1 MSRRLFA
8 RIKRAAIVLWKARK
22 RKSGEPIP
30 AGWRLEFLEVDCYST
45 QNNPHRMFTSISQ
58 NPWRSTL
65 WLVAGVSLLHL
76 LVIGVPELTND
87 EAQYALYGYHL
98 DWSYFDHPPLVGWL
112 NALVLT
118 VSDSEFAL
126 RLWPVLL
133 SALSALLLFGLT
145 RELFP
150 DEPAWLGFVSA
161 AVFESGVLF
170 QLLGMAML
178 PDTPLLPL
186 SLAAGWLL
194 YRALDGGV
202 PGNWLG
208 LGLLLGL
215 AGLSKYTAVTLVITA
230 LLAVAWSGRWRVL
243 RTPGPYLA
251 ILVGALVI
259 LPVLYWNYRHDWISI
274 AYQLG
279 HGSPQ
284 RDWQF
289 SRFLVSQAGQLIAYS
304 PGIYLFGLIAVVA
317 GLRRPDPGTRLLLS
331 LALPVLL
338 LFGWNGG
345 YETTLPHWPALGW
358 AALAPLIARWLAQ
371 HWHRRPVRIGAW
383 ASAGYSV
390 LLILTLHILMVMPW
404 NPFPPNR
411 SPLTEMR
418 GAQQAAIH
426 ALAWRNQLDPAAS
439 PGLFVGNW
447 SVFSRLA
454 WYARPNPVQVT
465 DTRFD
470 QSDLWYGSP
479 APGTDGIVI
488 VPWKY
493 RNRPDVSGIGKFEEC
508 RLGEEL
514 PVLLQDKPVTTY
526 FLYTCHGYLE

>member
-1 MSRRLFA
+1 
-8 RIKRAAIVLWKARK
+8 
-22 RKSGEPIP
+22 
-30 AGWRLEFLEVDCYST
+30 
-45 QNNPHRMFTSISQ
+45 MFTAISQ
-58 NPWRSTL
+58 HPWRSTL

-133 SALSALLLFGLT
+133 SALSALLLYGLS

-150 DEPAWLGFVSA
+150 DEPAWLGFVCV
-161 AVFESGVLF
+161 AVFQSGVMF

-178 PDTPLLPL
+178 PDTPLLPI

-194 YRALDGGV
+194 YRALNDGSI
-202 PGNWLG
+202 GNWLG
-208 LGLLLGL
+208 LGLLFGL

-230 LLAVAWSGRWRVL
+230 LMAMVWLGKWRVL
-243 RTPGPYLA
+243 RSPGPYLA
-251 ILVGALVI
+251 MLIGAIVI
-259 LPVLYWNYRHDWISI
+259 LPVLYWNYRHDWISF

-279 HGSPQ
+279 HGMPQ
-284 RDWQF
+284 RDWQPG
-289 SRFLVSQAGQLIAYS
+289 RLLVSQLGQLLAYS
-304 PGIYLFGLIAVVA
+304 PGIYLFGLIAIVD
-317 GLRRPDPGTRLLLS
+317 GLRQPDPGSRLLLS

-338 LFGWNGG
+338 LFGWNSG
-345 YETTLPHWPALGW
+345 YETTLLHWPALGW
-358 AALAPLIARWLAQ
+358 AALTPLIARWLVH
-371 HWHRRPVRIGAW
+371 HWHSHPVRIGVW
-383 ASAGYSV
+383 TSAAYSLLLIISIHV
-390 LLILTLHILMVMPW
+390 LLVMPW
-404 NPFPPNR
+404 NPFPTNQH
-411 SPLTEMR
+411 PLTDMF
-418 GAQQAAIH
+418 GARQAAQR
-426 ALAWRNQLDPAAS
+426 ALTLREQLDPVTS

-454 WYARPNPVQVT
+454 WYARPAAVQVT

-479 APGTDGIVI
+479 APGSAGIVI
-488 VPWKY
+488 VPYKY
-493 RNRPDVSGIGKFEEC
+493 RNRPEVSGIGKFGEC
-508 RLGEEL
+508 RLEEEIAAGQHDN
-514 PVLLQDKPVTTY
+514 PATTY
-526 FLYTCHGYLE
+526 FLYACHDYAE